1 MALAL
6 DNFGKTFLDNHD
18 ALVEAY
24 NVLVGKAK
32 SIDSKEAFAE
42 EFMKN
47 DPSLAEINAQI
58 EALQSQVESL
68 LAQRLIQATPLID
81 PAYEEAVKGV
91 GVDPEVLKQN
101 LAQIKAAAKYLTTMY
116 GDDVLKDSPK
126 VEGFRNSSGGGTG
139 TGGRRIRGVEIY
151 IDGVLAAQKNQK
163 GEMKSTFTAAAKIL
177 EVETVTL
184 QRAFFAEAG
193 QEDVKSETFPTVTEF
208 DFPDKAGE
216 THRIRVAKV
225 DDSDEE

>member
-1 MALAL
+1 MAMAL
-6 DNFGKTFLDNHD
+6 DNFGKTFLDNHN

-47 DPSLAEINAQI
+47 DPQFAEINAEI
-58 EALQSQVESL
+58 EKLESALESL
-68 LAQRLIQATPLID
+68 LGKRLVQATPLIE
-81 PAYEEAVKGV
+81 PAYDEAIKGV

-101 LAQIKAAAKYLTTMY
+101 LAQIRAAAKYLTTMY
-116 GDDVLKDSPK
+116 GDEVLKDAPK
-126 VEGFRNSSGGGTG
+126 VESFRQSGGTS
-139 TGGRRIRGVEIY
+139 GGRRIRGVEIY
-151 IDGVLAAQKNQK
+151 IDNVLSAQKNQK
-163 GEMKSTFTAAAKIL
+163 GEMKSTFTAAAKQL
-177 EVETVTL
+177 EVETTDL

-193 QEDVKSETFPTVTEF
+193 MDDVKSDSFPTITEF

-225 DDSDEE
+225 DDSADED